1 MRISKIL
8 AALAAG
14 TMLTATTIAAQ
25 AEGKLNIYNWAG
37 YTPPDLVEKFEKETG
52 IDVTIDTYDS
62 NETLLAK
69 LKAGGGGYDIIVTA
83 HTFIEVEAKEGLIQK
98 FNPKDLPNYKY
109 LDKRFI
115 DPSYDPESQYSLPY
129 QWGTTSFA
137 VDTAAYDKP
146 IDSYDVLF
154 NPPNELAGKIGM
166 FKTTSDLI
174 ELAELYLGIPF
185 CSEDPTEMQKVL
197 DLLMKQKPS
206 VKSYTGAAALRD
218 LLVSGEVVMTSNYNG
233 QIQRARRDKP
243 TVKYIYPKEGV
254 ITWVDALAIPAD
266 AKNLENARKFAD
278 FLLAPENA
286 GALSNH
292 AGYANGSVGSEEFMK
307 PELIEAPE
315 LHVPEGIKTEP
326 MKTCSPVANEL
337 EAQIMTQLM
346 Q

>member
-1 MRISKIL
+1 MRISNIL
-8 AALAAG
+8 TALAAG
-14 TMLTATTIAAQ
+14 TMLTVTTIAAQ

-37 YTPPDLVEKFEKETG
+37 YTPPELVEKFEKETG

-83 HTFIEVEAKEGLIQK
+83 HTFIEVNAKEGLIQK
-98 FNPKDLPNYKY
+98 FNPKDLPNFKY
-109 LDKRFI
+109 LDKKFV
-115 DPSYDPESQYSLPY
+115 DPSWDPEGQYSLPY

-137 VDTAAYDKP
+137 VDTAVYDKP
-146 IDSYDVLF
+146 IDSFETLF
-154 NPPNELAGKIGM
+154 NPPAELAGKVGM
-166 FKTTSDLI
+166 LKGGSDLI
-174 ELAELYLGIPF
+174 AMAELYLGVPL
-185 CSEDPTEMQKVL
+185 CSEDPAEMQKVL
-197 DLLMKQKPS
+197 DLLLAQKQS
-206 VKSYTGAAALRD
+206 VKVYAGAAALRD
-218 LLVSGEVVMTSNYNG
+218 QMVSGEIAMTSNYSG
-233 QIQRARRDKP
+233 QVQRARADKK
-243 TVKYIYPKEGV
+243 TVQYIYPKEGV
-254 ITWVDALAIPAD
+254 IAWVDALAIPAD

-292 AGYANGSVGSEEFMK
+292 AGYSNGSVGSQEFMK

-315 LHVPEGIKTEP
+315 LNVPEGIKTEP
-326 MKTCSPVANEL
+326 MKTCSPAANEL